1 MPPDLQGHTWIRVSK
16 ACASRG
22 LPRRR
27 ASFVRAAPRGFSAC
41 TRDFSARK
49 CATLALGIT
58 ILLVLTILDSAF
70 DSARAD
76 ARSLPR
82 SVFASTATGANSDGG
97 PSGFGESNALERSRL
112 RKSSGR
118 YSSANDGLLH
128 ASSVVQM
135 MAMPTFFR
143 TIRGL
148 LKCSKHGITLHLGSE
163 MRNSSQ
169 YFCQGYRAPRGREM
183 PLFRATHKPMIS

>member
-27 ASFVRAAPRGFSAC
+27 ASFVRTAPRGFSAR
-41 TRDFSARK
+41 TRDFSARI
-49 CATLALGIT
+49 CATLVLGIT

-70 DSARAD
+70 DSAAARAD
-76 ARSLPR
+76 ARSFPR

-112 RKSSGR
+112 RNSSGR

-135 MAMPTFFR
+135 MAMPTCFR

-148 LKCSKHGITLHLGSE
+148 LKCSKHGIALHLGSG
-163 MRNSSQ
+163 MRNSNQ
-169 YFCQGYRAPRGREM
+169 CFRQGYRAPRGREM
-183 PLFRATHKPMIS
+183 P